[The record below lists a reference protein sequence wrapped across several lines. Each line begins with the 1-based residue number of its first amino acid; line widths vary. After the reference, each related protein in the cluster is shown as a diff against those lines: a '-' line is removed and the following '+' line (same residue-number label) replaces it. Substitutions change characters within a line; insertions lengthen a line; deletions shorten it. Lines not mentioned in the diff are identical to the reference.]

1 MLIVASTITGCIS
14 IFTFDS
20 LGCVP
25 VGIMRPAV
33 GIKIYAITTE
43 VKKYRSIVKK
53 KKKKHEK
60 IVLLGKN
67 KLNAIEILISKVL
80 IDSYISHDKSVSV
93 NRNFSVSETYTKAME
108 TYCSSC

>member
-1 MLIVASTITGCIS
+1 
-14 IFTFDS
+14 
-20 LGCVP
+20 
-25 VGIMRPAV
+25 MRPAV
-33 GIKIYAITTE
+33 GIKIYAITTGI
-43 VKKYRSIVKK
+43 KKYRSIVKK

-93 NRNFSVSETYTKAME
+93 NRNLSVSETYTKAME
-108 TYCSSC
+108 TYCASC

>member
-1 MLIVASTITGCIS
+1 
-14 IFTFDS
+14 
-20 LGCVP
+20 
-25 VGIMRPAV
+25 MRPAV

>member
-20 LGCVP
+20 LGFISVD
-25 VGIMRPAV
+25 IMRPAV
-33 GIKIYAITTE
+33 GIKIYAITTGI
-43 VKKYRSIVKK
+43 KKYRSIVKK

-67 KLNAIEILISKVL
+67 KLNSIEILISKVL
-80 IDSYISHDKSVSV
+80 IDSYISHDKSVQ
-93 NRNFSVSETYTKAME
+93 
-108 TYCSSC
+108 

>member
-1 MLIVASTITGCIS
+1 
-14 IFTFDS
+14 
-20 LGCVP
+20 
-25 VGIMRPAV
+25 MRPAV
-33 GIKIYAITTE
+33 GIKIYAITTG

-93 NRNFSVSETYTKAME
+93 NRNLSVSETYTKAME
-108 TYCSSC
+108 TYCASC